1 VLGMIGAGHQSVF
14 QLRAAVEQRSFD
26 KIIGWNYHPDMLQ
39 RLAAVAA
46 ELGIP
51 LRGGQSCAA
60 RGRGRCHHLDHLG
73 LCAIT
78 AGCPC
83 PPRHAYRLYGHR
95 HEGQAGTGSG
105 GACPRH
111 GFTDEIAQAVTI
123 GEAQHAIAAGLI
135 TQDAIHE
142 MGAVVNGTHPGRT
155 STDEITVF
163 DGTGVGLQDLAVASA
178 VVDLAVAK
186 GVATIV
192 EF

>member
-1 VLGMIGAGHQSVF
+1 M
-14 QLRAAVEQRSFD
+14 
-26 KIIGWNYHPDMLQ
+26 
-39 RLAAVAA
+39 
-46 ELGIP
+46 
-51 LRGGQSCAA
+51 
-60 RGRGRCHHLDHLG
+60 
-73 LCAIT
+73 
-78 AGCPC
+78 
-83 PPRHAYRLYGHR
+83 
-95 HEGQAGTGSG
+95 
-105 GACPRH
+105 
-111 GFTDEIAQAVTI
+111 TI